1 MQRVAGALS
10 LIAIVVSLV
19 ILTDGP
25 ESPVEPEAPLRRSLR
40 ADVVGC
46 YSLFTARGRRIDT
59 TFYNASPRVR
69 LDTARRDP
77 RFRDSTHR
85 VMHALDTLGNPSRTT
100 RGSWPAWSAD
110 SLSDTVYLSFS
121 TGFSGASF
129 AFAIPGGSRDTFHG
143 RAVEYWDFTRPTN
156 RGRAYAV
163 RTACPQVDSAPASP
177 PRAVVSEFRR

>member
-1 MQRVAGALS
+1 MAS
-10 LIAIVVSLV
+10 LA

-46 YSLFTARGRRIDT
+46 YSLFTARGRRIDS
-59 TFYNASPRVR
+59 TFYNASPLVR
-69 LDTARRDP
+69 LDTAERDDRSRNP
-77 RFRDSTHR
+77 THR

-100 RGSWPAWSAD
+100 RGLWAAWSAD

-121 TGFSGASF
+121 TGFSGAHF
-129 AFAIPGGSRDTFHG
+129 AFKIPADTRDTFHG
-143 RAVEYWDFTRPTN
+143 RAVEYWDFTRPTD

-163 RTACPQVDSAPASP
+163 RTACPQVDSATARP
-177 PRAVVSEFRR
+177 PRAVVSDLRR